1 MKKIRLLILVVMVI
15 SGLGIAYGWSN
26 IPGSPSFLVW
36 EVDGHEAT
44 DPIVLLRGHSPDIY
58 IETVAYSILQEFKIE
73 AEIEVMG
80 ITINVPLIDQNS
92 YNYLLDPWYTYD
104 YGDVIRLRF
113 PFPVWDLPF
122 SEGKLI
128 VTLKDEDGTIAAGQV
143 SFILEDYND

>member
-1 MKKIRLLILVVMVI
+1 MKKIRLLILIAMVI
-15 SGLGIAYGWSN
+15 SGLGIAYGWSS
-26 IPGSPSFLVW
+26 IPGSLRFLVW

-44 DPIVLLRGHSPDIY
+44 DPIILLRGHSPDMY
-58 IETVAYSILQEFKIE
+58 IETVANSVLEDFKIE
-73 AEIEVMG
+73 VQMEAMG
-80 ITINVPLIDQNS
+80 ITFYIPLIDLNS
-92 YNYLLDPWYTYD
+92 YNYFLDPWYTYD

-113 PFPVWDLPF
+113 PFPVWDFPF